1 MPAQDQ
7 DPSADSSLHDE
18 QNRHR
23 ESTQK
28 KSVGSE
34 ESHRRTPREG
44 GEASPFERNQF
55 RVSSIRQCAWQ
66 SLDLPVCVSFSLTVC
81 LSVLPWM
88 PQLDQL
94 WSSTMEQGTHLS
106 IFLPLCKMCYLHH
119 SSFFYAKN
127 MKFTIIIVIF
137 SVKKCASMFLLFFLC
152 SVHTHRLSSPLLY
165 VQIWYFLCFI
175 FCFYCSIME
184 IEVSQILLLFFMM
197 NCLVPI
203 CLPFL
208 LFLRYAHD
216 GKNFQLAF
224 SAYANI
230 DDEKNLLNCSLFYLL
245 QFVDDKN
252 FGLAFL
258 LFFCFF

>member
-127 MKFTIIIVIF
+127 MKYHRHLLRKKMCINVSVVFSLLCAYTQTFFTSLIRTNMVF
-137 SVKKCASMFLLFFLC
+137 FMFYLL
-152 SVHTHRLSSPLLY
+152 
-165 VQIWYFLCFI
+165 
-175 FCFYCSIME
+175 
-184 IEVSQILLLFFMM
+184 LLLFY
-197 NCLVPI
+197 NGNRSLTNSSSI
-203 CLPFL
+203 LHDEL
-208 LFLRYAHD
+208 SRSYLFAIS
-216 GKNFQLAF
+216 AF
-224 SAYANI
+224 ST
-230 DDEKNLLNCSLFYLL
+230 LCS
-245 QFVDDKN
+245 
-252 FGLAFL
+252 
-258 LFFCFF
+258 